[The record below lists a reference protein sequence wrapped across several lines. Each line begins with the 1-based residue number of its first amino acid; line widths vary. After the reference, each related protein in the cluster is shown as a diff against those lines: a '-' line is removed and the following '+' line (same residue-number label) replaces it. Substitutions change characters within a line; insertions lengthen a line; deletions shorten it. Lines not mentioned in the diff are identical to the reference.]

1 MLVVAVFMVMHLVRQ
16 TGVLIY
22 ATFSVVSTFFQFE
35 EHMTAFFASLAIL
48 VQVLCFYWSPNNH
61 RFGFLLVLK
70 IYSKQIILCKVFYVT
85 DDAADCV
92 HPRRLLQ
99 VSCG

>member
-48 VQVLCFYWSPNNH
+48 VQVL
-61 RFGFLLVLK
+61 V
-70 IYSKQIILCKVFYVT
+70 SKQSWVWVL
-85 DDAADCV
+85 
-92 HPRRLLQ
+92 
-99 VSCG
+99 VSVKNI

>member
-1 MLVVAVFMVMHLVRQ
+1 MGALVMVVHLVYQ

-48 VQVLCFYWSPNNH
+48 VQVLF
-61 RFGFLLVLK
+61 FLVSIQSYVLVLVCDK
-70 IYSKQIILCKVFYVT
+70 NVDRENTFFFMKYFVLQTMLQTVFIL
-85 DDAADCV
+85 DA
-92 HPRRLLQ
+92 
-99 VSCG
+99 SCR